1 MFGTPSA
8 DLWIVVLAAAAAT
21 YTWRGLGVLLS
32 GRMQVDSELFN
43 WVACV
48 AYAMIAGLITR
59 IIVLPTG
66 LLGTSLLGDRV
77 LAIALALVAFHA
89 TRKNLF
95 AAVITGAT
103 AIIAAGYVR
112 RLIAIV

>member
-1 MFGTPSA
+1 MDAPE
-8 DLWIVVLAAAAAT
+8 LWIVVLGAAAAT
-21 YTWRGLGVLLS
+21 YAWRGLGVLLS
-32 GRMQVDSELFN
+32 GRIQIESDLFQ

-48 AYAMIAGLITR
+48 AYAMLAGLITR

-66 LLGTSLLGDRV
+66 LLGTSLLTDRL
-77 LAIALALVAFHA
+77 LALALALVVFYL

-95 AAVITGAT
+95 AAVITGMA

-112 RLIAIV
+112 QMIAIV